1 MTEQGQFIIVLD
13 SISRENE
20 GDLIIAAEDITTE
33 KMGFMIRYTSGLIC
47 CPISSTIATH
57 LSLPQMVLDNT
68 EMDGTA
74 YTISIDAV
82 HADMTTGIS
91 AHDRA
96 LTCRALA
103 SPVSTNTS
111 FRRPGHVFPLQ
122 ARDKGVL
129 ERSGHTEATIE
140 FCKLAGK
147 RPAGALSELIVDGEE
162 VCKKSERKEAG
173 MMRRDECLR
182 FGREWGIRVCTIEAL
197 QEYVRGKKKKDVNGI
212 AVAG

>member
-1 MTEQGQFIIVLD
+1 
-13 SISRENE
+13 
-20 GDLIIAAEDITTE
+20 
-33 KMGFMIRYTSGLIC
+33 
-47 CPISSTIATH
+47 
-57 LSLPQMVLDNT
+57 MVLDNC
-68 EMDGTA
+68 EIDGTA
-74 YTISIDAV
+74 YTVSIDAV

-96 LTCRALA
+96 LTCRTLA
-103 SPVSTNTS
+103 SPLSTDTS

-147 RPAGALSELIVDGEE
+147 RPAGALSELIVDGEK
-162 VCKKSERKEAG
+162 VLAKSERKEAG

-182 FGREWGIRVCTIEAL
+182 FGKDWGIKVCTIEAL
-197 QEYVRGKKKKDVNGI
+197 QEYLRTQKSVKR
-212 AVAG
+212 